1 MTMGQTAAATATFT
15 RRSAHARCTK
25 KSKARPHL
33 FSKTSCLFARP
44 KKSKPA
50 PSLYA
55 HFFSFLAL
63 PCFFLFYF
71 FLLIVP
77 FGGRLLF
84 VRCLARRTR
93 PARACALCASV
104 AGATGRHSTL
114 FRKKRK
120 RQKRKKEIA
129 AIQKKDKATSRAQEC
144 DRGDRSAFS
153 LCALLAVAHARAAA
167 APTFDQKKRKGMTPA
182 GRIGQFLSILFIR

>member
-1 MTMGQTAAATATFT
+1 MRGAQ
-15 RRSAHARCTK
+15 K

-71 FLLIVP
+71 FCSLCLLAGA
-77 FGGRLLF
+77 FSLYGAWRGGRGLPE
-84 VRCLARRTR
+84 RARFAPLSRER
-93 PARACALCASV
+93 PAGIRLSF
-104 AGATGRHSTL
+104 G
-114 FRKKRK
+114 KRE
-120 RQKRKKEIA
+120 RDKKEKRRLLRYK
-129 AIQKKDKATSRAQEC
+129 KKDKATSRAQEC